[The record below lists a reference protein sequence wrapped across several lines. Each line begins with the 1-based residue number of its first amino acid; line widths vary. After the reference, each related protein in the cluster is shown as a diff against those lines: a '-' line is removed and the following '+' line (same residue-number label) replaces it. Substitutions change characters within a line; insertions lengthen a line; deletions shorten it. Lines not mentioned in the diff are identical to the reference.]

1 MQVKLLGKFYK
12 LFLLFKSRGYF
23 ALLLFFYLAA
33 LLLRGREPSGSW
45 QKNQTQALGL
55 RLDGFYC
62 SNTVLGECCA
72 RQVRTYSSQAP
83 FFVLL
88 AQACPSSQRHS
99 PHVVIYVTPPS
110 KQWYFSNYIIIY
122 NILYSVVKIAIQNLL
137 T

>member
-1 MQVKLLGKFYK
+1 MIIRDYVSKLLEKCYK
-12 LFLLFKSRGYF
+12 LFLLFSSRGYF

-72 RQVRTYSSQAP
+72 RQVRTYSSQALS
-83 FFVLL
+83 FVLL
-88 AQACPSSQRHS
+88 ARACPIPQRHS
-99 PHVVIYVTPPS
+99 PHVVIFVTHILN
-110 KQWYFSNYIIIY
+110 QWYLFVINYNLQY
-122 NILYSVVKIAIQNLL
+122 TYSHR
-137 T
+137 